1 VKKRK
6 NNSILFLWY
15 LGEKVHYLFI
25 EGKDTGLMVSMK
37 WYDEVEYIRKQ
48 AMKNN
53 EFFSA
58 SLPMIASENVLS
70 PLCREMLLTDFHG
83 RYAEGTPG
91 NRYYE
96 GCKYFDLVEE
106 KTVELGKKLFHCNYA
121 DVRPTSGTIAN
132 MAVLKALIKPGE
144 TATVLD
150 TANGAHISFG
160 KYGAAG
166 VRGINLVSY
175 PFSNEEMNIDV
186 DGAVKL
192 IKQVKPKLALCG
204 QSVFLFPTPLKPI
217 AEAAHEVG
225 AYVVYDAAH
234 VLGLIAG
241 KKFQDPLREGADVMN
256 GSTHKTLPGPQGGMI
271 LSDHKGE
278 TDDDKGFLRKLGFG
292 VFPGVTSSY
301 HLHHVAAKGIAF
313 AEHLEFGE
321 AYADQTIK
329 NAKRL
334 AQALFDE
341 GFKVFG
347 EKLGF
352 TKSHQVLVE
361 IGPKKGKEA
370 SVVLEN
376 AGIVTNMNMI
386 PGDSDPL
393 NPSGLRLGTPE
404 LTRIGMK
411 ENDMDQVATFYAR
424 ALLKKENPKKI
435 KDDVKDFRKDFQELH
450 YCFTKGFRGYDYH
463 KLV

>member
-1 VKKRK
+1 
-6 NNSILFLWY
+6 
-15 LGEKVHYLFI
+15 
-25 EGKDTGLMVSMK
+25 MK
-37 WYDEVEYIRKQ
+37 WYDDVEYIRKQ
-48 AMKNN
+48 AKANN
-53 EFFSA
+53 EFFA
-58 SLPMIASENVLS
+58 HSLPMIASENVLS
-70 PLCREMLLTDFHG
+70 PLCREMLITDFHG

-96 GCKYFDLVEE
+96 GCKFFDNVEE
-106 KTVELGKKLFHCNYA
+106 KAMDLARKLFRCSYA
-121 DVRPTSGTIAN
+121 DVRPTAGTTAN

-166 VRGINLVSY
+166 VRGINLVSF
-175 PFSNEEMNIDV
+175 PFSDEQMNIDI

-192 IKQVKPKLALCG
+192 IRDVKPKLALCG

-234 VLGLIAG
+234 VLGLIGG
-241 KKFQDPLREGADVMN
+241 KRFQDPLREGADVMN

-278 TDDDKGFLRKLGFG
+278 TDNDKKFLRSLGFG

-301 HLHHVAAKGIAF
+301 HLHHVAAKAIAY

-329 NAKRL
+329 NAKRF
-334 AQALFDE
+334 AHALHE
-341 GFKVFG
+341 RGFKVFG

-352 TKSHQVLVE
+352 TQSHQVLLE
-361 IGPKKGKEA
+361 IGPGKGKEA
-370 SVVLEN
+370 SKLLEN

-386 PGDSDPL
+386 PGDVDPL

-411 ENDMDQVATFYAR
+411 EQEMDEVATFFQR
-424 ALLKKENPKKI
+424 TLLKKENPKKI
-435 KDDVKDFRKDFQELH
+435 KEDIKEFRKEFQVLH
-450 YCFTKGFRGYDYH
+450 YCYKEGFRGYDYH
-463 KLV
+463 TLV